1 MRPSK
6 GEWLIT
12 RLGIGILHFHGK
24 HKSTEA
30 ILHDV
35 GRRGGA
41 DDDSVSIGGAIREC
55 FFLLYLHQCLFQTHH
70 RYNFNLRSLEKKK
83 GYQNDKEIYKET
95 LYFFSCSE
103 FQVFNYGETAIFSH
117 QNHPLSLSDSVVRLV
132 RFAVVRKPIVRGLWL
147 QECLHFRIAA
157 GLFLS
162 LG

>member
-1 MRPSK
+1 M
-6 GEWLIT
+6 W
-12 RLGIGILHFHGK
+12 
-24 HKSTEA
+24 
-30 ILHDV
+30 

-83 GYQNDKEIYKET
+83 GYQNDKENEET

-147 QECLHFRIAA
+147 QECLHFGIAA